1 MIRTP
6 EKTASASA
14 TAEPTDRPL
23 IPWLRACPISAAL
36 VVVVTVG
43 LLWRVLRY
51 VLAFPI
57 WGDEAFVAVNF
68 LVRDYRGMIEPL
80 VWGQIVPVAFMW
92 ADLAMARAFG
102 VGELSLRFIP
112 FAAGVLSVP
121 LFWRLAALLLPQ
133 RAAALAVA
141 IFAVSIYLVRHAAEV
156 KPYSTDMLISLL
168 VTLAGVSVVRRPG
181 SVWAWGALCALSAA
195 GPWCSYP
202 MVFVAAAVWLFVAW
216 HVWKDGRRPA
226 RFGALFVSGALL
238 LANFAAMYW
247 LIGGPHAQFAA
258 RLTEIPMWKP
268 TFPPVLEPWK
278 LPVWF
283 VLIHTGNMFAYPHGS
298 ANGGSTATFL
308 LVVIGA
314 VSLWWSDRSRVWLL
328 LGPLAFTFLAAAFEK
343 YPYGG
348 SARTS
353 LYMAPAF
360 CLLAGLGGH
369 ELLRRLL
376 RGEQVADGVKAA
388 CFGLAI
394 FGVGACVADL
404 RKPYKDKAVQLSYQ
418 HVRTLAQ
425 RAQSDDLW
433 VVFNAIEPCDY
444 APYLGEWRGT
454 GAQFVFDLMRFR
466 PTRAPILWAPRP
478 EDVPPP
484 PPGGRVW
491 LLAYH
496 GVRVEFPREQFD
508 AYRAALVARFGEPRK
523 EFLKI
528 KERDG
533 REEGVDVH
541 EFGPVSR

>member
-1 MIRTP
+1 M
-6 EKTASASA
+6 
-14 TAEPTDRPL
+14 DRPL
-23 IPWLRACPISAAL
+23 VPWLRALPLTTAL
-36 VVVVTVG
+36 LIVVAVG

-51 VLAFPI
+51 ALAFPI

-68 LVRDYRGMIEPL
+68 LVRDYRGMIDPL

-112 FAAGVLSVP
+112 FAAGVVSVP
-121 LFWRLAALLLPQ
+121 LFWRLAAMLLPQ

-141 IFAVSIYLVRHAAEV
+141 IFAVSIYLVRHGAEV

-168 VTLAGVSVVRRPG
+168 FTLAGAAVVQRPALA
-181 SVWAWGALCALSAA
+181 SRWAALFTLSAA

-202 MVFVAAAVWLFVAW
+202 VVFVGASVWLYVAW
-216 HVWKDGRRPA
+216 HVWKGGGQPA
-226 RFGALFVSGALL
+226 RVAALIGGGALL
-238 LANFAAMYW
+238 IASFAAMYW
-247 LIGGPHAQFAA
+247 LIGGPHAQYAA

-278 LPVWF
+278 LPAWF
-283 VLIHTGNMFAYPHGS
+283 VLMHTGNMFAYPHGA
-298 ANGGSTATFL
+298 ANGGSTFTFL
-308 LVVIGA
+308 LVVLGA
-314 VSLWWSDRSRVWLL
+314 VGLWRSDRSRVWLL
-328 LGPLAFTFLAAAFEK
+328 LGPLVFTFAAAAFEK

-353 LYMAPAF
+353 LYMAPAL
-360 CLLAGLGGH
+360 CLLAGLGGDS
-369 ELLRRLL
+369 LLRFLL

-388 CFGLAI
+388 CLGLAGFGL
-394 FGVGACVADL
+394 VASVSDL
-404 RKPYKDKAVQLSYQ
+404 RKPYKDQAVRLSYQ
-418 HVRTLAQ
+418 HVRSLAQ
-425 RAQSDDLW
+425 RAGPDDQW

-478 EDVPPP
+478 EEVPRP

-496 GVRVEFPREQFD
+496 GVRVEFPRAQFE
-508 AYRAALVARFGEPRK
+508 AYREVLVQRFGSPRV

-533 REEGVDVH
+533 RAEGVDVH
-541 EFGPVSR
+541 EFAPAAHETGAAPP